1 MVAACP
7 GVGRAMCC
15 KLSKLLLFPQSLGNT
30 ELPEDDVTLSDTT
43 GPFSPQWRCY
53 AKLVNPQ
60 HVFLTFLPATFSGE
74 GLFCGE
80 EKEAAVLTTSSR
92 KQEQQYQLF

>member
-1 MVAACP
+1 
-7 GVGRAMCC
+7 MCYEVIQ
-15 KLSKLLLFPQSLGNT
+15 LLLFRQSLCNT
-30 ELPEDDVTLSDTT
+30 ELPEDDVALSDTT

-74 GLFCGE
+74 AFCFGEGE
-80 EKEAAVLTTSSR
+80 EVAVPQAASE
-92 KQEQQYQLF
+92 KQQKQRRLW